1 MQSGGQIALPGRE
14 DRFPIAAG
22 PVYSAVRDADA
33 EGRGLDLNLKDRV
46 VLITG
51 ANRGIGRAI
60 AEASVAEGAVVAVV
74 GRDEAA
80 CRETVAALGPERS
93 SHATCDVTD
102 QAQIARMVREVAD
115 RHGRLDAV
123 VNNAGRFGGSPLPEL
138 EAEALRE
145 GLNTKVVG
153 ALGVVQAALPYLR
166 RSDQARVVNISGV
179 SAQRVT
185 PGVAVTAI
193 ANSGMITLSAYLARE
208 LIGDGINVNCVIPG
222 YTLTGAWRRR
232 AQALADAEGLSFET
246 ACDEILRRQDM
257 GHSRW
262 GDAREIADVV
272 VFLLSAQAG
281 FVNGASFR
289 VDGGQFLA
297 VQP

>member
-1 MQSGGQIALPGRE
+1 MQEESQIPPVGVERAGGG
-14 DRFPIAAG
+14 
-22 PVYSAVRDADA
+22 DA
-33 EGRGLDLNLKDRV
+33 EGRGMDLNLNGRV
-46 VLITG
+46 VLVTG

-80 CRETVAALGPERS
+80 CRETVAALEPGR
-93 SHATCDVTD
+93 AFLVLCDVTEPV
-102 QAQIARMVREVAD
+102 QVTRLIAEVMD
-115 RHGRLDAV
+115 RQGRLDAV
-123 VNNAGRFGGSPLPEL
+123 VNNAGRFGGRPLPEL
-138 EAEALRE
+138 AAEALRE

-153 ALGVVQAALPYLR
+153 ALGVVQAALPHLR
-166 RSDQARVVNISGV
+166 QSDQARVVNISGV

-208 LIGDGINVNCVIPG
+208 LADDRVTVNCVIPG

-232 AQALADAEGLSFET
+232 AEALAAAEGLSFET
-246 ACDEILRRQDM
+246 ACEEILRRQDM

-262 GDAREIADVV
+262 GEAREIADVV

-281 FVNGASFR
+281 FVNGAALR

>member
-1 MQSGGQIALPGRE
+1 M
-14 DRFPIAAG
+14 
-22 PVYSAVRDADA
+22 
-33 EGRGLDLNLKDRV
+33 DLNLEGRV

-60 AEASVAEGAVVAVV
+60 AEAAADEGAIAVVA

-80 CRETVAALGPERS
+80 CRETVSAIGAGRA
-93 SHATCDVTD
+93 SHCLCDVTD
-102 QAQIARMVREVAD
+102 RAQIDRMIDDIAE

-123 VNNAGRFGGSPLPEL
+123 VNNAGRFGGSPIAEL
-138 EAEALRE
+138 TPEALGE

-153 ALGVVQAALPYLR
+153 ALAVVQAALPLLR
-166 RSDQARVVNISGV
+166 RSDQARIVNISGV
-179 SAQRVT
+179 TAQRVT
-185 PGVAVTAI
+185 PGVATTAI
-193 ANSGMITLSAYLARE
+193 ANSAMIALTAYLARE
-208 LIGDGINVNCVIPG
+208 LIDDGINANCLIPG
-222 YTLTGAWRRR
+222 YTLTGAWRAR
-232 AQALADAEGLSFET
+232 ADALAAAEDLSFE
-246 ACDEILRRQDM
+246 AALAEILKRQDM

-262 GDAREIADVV
+262 GEAREIAAVA

-297 VQP
+297 VQR